1 MYCRPMKWSASVLRS
16 TLYEP
21 CQRRAL
27 ATITEFAKDRPLHM
41 HLSEQSAENE
51 QSIAAFGVTPTALAA
66 DAGVLASNFT
76 AVHAIHLTP
85 VDVTTLADAGVTVCA
100 CPTTEADLGDGIG
113 PFVELKEL
121 GVRIALGSDQHVHVD
136 PFLEAQRLEMDERLW
151 LCRTHFQ
158 PESLLTSLTTSGYQ
172 SLGWPEGG
180 AIEVGSLCDLTT
192 IGFDSVRTAGSRGAE
207 VLLSAAAADVTNV
220 VVGGRSIVT
229 GGQHASGDLGQ
240 ELSAVI
246 ESVWER

>member
-1 MYCRPMKWSASVLRS
+1 M
-16 TLYEP
+16 
-21 CQRRAL
+21 
-27 ATITEFAKDRPLHM
+27 
-41 HLSEQSAENE
+41 
-51 QSIAAFGVTPTALAA
+51 
-66 DAGVLASNFT
+66 
-76 AVHAIHLTP
+76 
-85 VDVTTLADAGVTVCA
+85 
-100 CPTTEADLGDGIG
+100 
-113 PFVELKEL
+113 
-121 GVRIALGSDQHVHVD
+121 
-136 PFLEAQRLEMDERLW
+136 
-151 LCRTHFQ
+151 
-158 PESLLTSLTTSGYQ
+158 TSLTTSGYQ

-246 ESVWER
+246 ESVGER